1 MPSIKCNCGQ
11 NDGRPHIV
19 HRARTYLNHR
29 RWQRRQRQQQKD
41 NLRNDRTVQEK
52 VNKAELMRDLEMSEE
67 IDTELLSSESPDG
80 ESPSSESASNI
91 DLEQAGS
98 NGHEWD
104 ETSDEEMKSVSST
117 EVASSEGTESRFFT
131 IHINTTEIHY

>member
-41 NLRNDRTVQEK
+41 NLRNDRTVQERA
-52 VNKAELMRDLEMSEE
+52 NKAELVRDLEMSEE
-67 IDTELLSSESPDG
+67 MDAESPDD
-80 ESPSSESASNI
+80 ESPGGESASDV

-98 NGHEWD
+98 NGHERG
-104 ETSDEEMKSVSST
+104 EASDEEMRSVGSA

-131 IHINTTEIHY
+131 IHIDTTEIHY